1 MSNIKV
7 AVINPP
13 WPGGG
18 IGARSNVR
26 WPHKRKDKHLIF
38 PLYLAYT
45 SAVLKKNGFEV
56 LGLDAVEKELGIF
69 DFVKKMEKFKPGVVV
84 MEVSTPSL
92 NYDLETARKLKE
104 QLPETFL
111 VFCGSHVSF
120 DHKNIMKNYS
130 FVDGCVQAEFEATI
144 RDLCIAMRD
153 NTSLKEVKGLTWRNK
168 TNGNVIINDKMPF
181 IENLDGLPYPDRDDF
196 RIEDYQMAFFCGK
209 RTGVL
214 LSSRGCPY
222 QCSFCLWP
230 ETTSGH
236 KYRQRSAKSVVDEI
250 EYLLHEHNVDSL
262 FFDDDTFALTKE
274 RMIEICSEII
284 KRKIKIPWICMGRVN
299 TTDEDMIKIMKK
311 AGCTQ
316 IFFGFE
322 SGSPIILR
330 SIGKNITKNQMLK
343 AVRITQKHGL
353 VASGSF
359 VFGLPPEN
367 KDTIKDTLDFAKKLK
382 ADFVQF
388 TLAAPF
394 PGTKFYNEAMQKGL
408 LDINSFSD
416 LDGTQGQIL
425 KTEHLSKE
433 ELSGVIR
440 KAYLSY
446 YTSPGVI
453 IQNLKRCKNFNE
465 VARVIRGAKSIL
477 ARVVYYKK

>member
-7 AVINPP
+7 AVTNPP

-18 IGARSNVR
+18 FGARSNVR

-45 SAVLKKNGFEV
+45 SALLQKEGFEV
-56 LGLDAVEKELGIF
+56 LALDAVEKELGIF
-69 DFVKKMEKFKPGVVV
+69 DYVKKISKFKPDVLV
-84 MEVSTPSL
+84 MEVSTPSF
-92 NYDLETARKLKE
+92 NYDIETARQIKE
-104 QLPETFL
+104 KLPETFL

-120 DHKNIMKNYS
+120 DHSNIIKNYN
-130 FVDGCVQAEFEATI
+130 FVDGCVQAEYEFTI
-144 RDLCIAMRD
+144 RDLCKAMKE
-153 NTSLKEVKGLTWRNK
+153 NTSLKDVKGLTWRDK
-168 TNGNVIINDKMPF
+168 TNGKVIINSPMPF
-181 IENLDGLPYPDRDDF
+181 ISDLDTLPYPDRKSF

-250 EYLLHEHNVDSL
+250 EYLIKEEDVDSL
-262 FFDDDTFALTKE
+262 FFDDDTFALTKD
-274 RMIEICSEII
+274 RMKEICSEII
-284 KRKIKIPWICMGRVN
+284 KRKINVPWVCMGRVN
-299 TTDEDMIKIMKK
+299 TTDEEMVKLMKK

-330 SIGKNITKNQMLK
+330 AIGKNITKDQMIK
-343 AVRITQKHGL
+343 AVKATQKHGL

-367 KDTIKDTLDFAKKLK
+367 KKTIKETLDFAKKLK

-394 PGTKFYNEAMQKGL
+394 PGTKFYKEAMEKGL
-408 LDINSFSD
+408 LDINSYSD

-425 KTEHLSKE
+425 RTEHLSKK
-433 ELSGVIR
+433 ELAGVIR

-453 IQNLKRCKNFNE
+453 AQNLKKCKNPQE
-465 VARVIRGAKSIL
+465 VARILRGGKSLL
-477 ARVVYYKK
+477 ARLIYYK